1 MPNSLDDRKKTW
13 NFSQYENILSE
24 MNSGTTGVGNILAAI
39 VYQIEKNKKVK
50 VPNKQPTKK
59 QDAELEQ

>member
-1 MPNSLDDRKKTW
+1 
-13 NFSQYENILSE
+13 

-50 VPNKQPTKK
+50 VPNKLPAKK
-59 QDAELEQ
+59 